1 MRISSLA
8 IIPDGNRRYGRKTG
22 FSTQNAYLAGFEKA
36 EEVIKW
42 AGEAG
47 IKSLTFWALSLENFS
62 ERSKPELSVLF
73 TLMRKHCEKA
83 FSSKTFDE
91 EGVRVKFFGRLDLLP
106 EDLVALMRQVEEKT
120 SNNSRVR
127 LNVAIAYS
135 GRDELLQAAKKLVEL
150 AKNNPSAEV
159 GEKQFE
165 QLLYLHEA
173 PDLIIRTGNV
183 QRLSG
188 FLPWQA
194 GYSELFFSPKLWP
207 EFSRADFKAAL
218 AFYENAERR
227 FGK

>member
-1 MRISSLA
+1 M
-8 IIPDGNRRYGRKTG
+8 K
-22 FSTQNAYLAGFEKA
+22 
-36 EEVIKW
+36 
-42 AGEAG
+42 
-47 IKSLTFWALSLENFS
+47 
-62 ERSKPELSVLF
+62 
-73 TLMRKHCEKA
+73 KHCEKA
-83 FSSKTFDE
+83 FSSETFE
-91 EGVRVKFFGRLDLLP
+91 KEGVRVKFFGSLELLP
-106 EDLVALMRQVEEKT
+106 PDLVALMRRVEEKT
-120 SNNSRVR
+120 AKNSRVR

-150 AKNNPSAEV
+150 ARNNPSAEV
-159 GEKQFE
+159 DEKQFE
-165 QLLYLHEA
+165 QLLYLQEA

-207 EFSRADFKAAL
+207 EFSKRDFRAAL